1 MDTLNQFNL
10 RYYQQILWYVHNFV
24 VLLTILSDVAITF
37 FMTLVSENKNVLVA
51 SSISKQQRQFFSLVL
66 RLRSFFV

>member
-10 RYYQQILWYVHNFV
+10 RYYQQILWFVNNLV
-24 VLLTILSDVAITF
+24 VLLTILSDVTITF

-51 SSISKQQRQFFSLVL
+51 SSISKQHV
-66 RLRSFFV
+66 SFLA